1 MKTITVRG
9 IEPDVAA
16 KLKQAASQRGT
27 SVNRIILE
35 IIHKELGLE
44 KGKRYSR
51 RYNDLDG
58 LFGKWSEEEYQRIS
72 RTIEHN
78 RQIDSELWR

>member
-9 IEPDVAA
+9 VEPEMAE
-16 KLKQAASQRGT
+16 KLKQAASRRGT

-35 IIHKELGLE
+35 MIRRELGQE
-44 KGKRYSR
+44 ERKEYSR
-51 RYNDLDG
+51 RYNDLDE

-72 RTIEHN
+72 SAVENN
-78 RQIDSELWR
+78 RQIDSELW